1 MDITEIKRL
10 CADET
15 IEISSHIQQRMLQ
28 RGVSYKEVKQA
39 LMNGEI
45 IEDYPDDYPYP
56 SCLVLGTT
64 SNGKKLHIV
73 AGIGEEKLWLITVYV
88 PNVILWDETLT
99 KRRTENND

>member
-1 MDITEIKRL
+1 MDIADIKRL

-28 RGVSYKEVKQA
+28 RGVSYSEVKQA

-56 SCLVLGTT
+56 SCLVLGITL
-64 SNGKKLHIV
+64 NGKKLHIV
-73 AGIGEEKLWLITVYV
+73 VGIGEDRLWLITVYV
-88 PNVILWDETLT
+88 PSVILWDETLRI
-99 KRRTENND
+99 RRTENND